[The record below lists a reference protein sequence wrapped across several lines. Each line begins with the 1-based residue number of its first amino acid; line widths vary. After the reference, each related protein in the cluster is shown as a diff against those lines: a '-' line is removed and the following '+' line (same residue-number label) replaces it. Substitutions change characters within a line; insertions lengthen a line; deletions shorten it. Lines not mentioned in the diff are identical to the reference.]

1 MKFKLQLRTVAAIFS
16 LVASVTVASA
26 QQSQTSVPT
35 IDPTTGLPLP
45 QAAPQWKDPNW
56 KDPAKVLS
64 AINWPEGLP
73 LSEVVRY
80 LRDQF
85 TNDFDIIMPE
95 ATQPGNNSE
104 PFDASAYEVKLI
116 LRNVTASEVFGAMN
130 LEFKD
135 ANVPFRWELTM
146 NGRRPTALLRN
157 VPTLLSPAPPQQ
169 RRVFFVGDLISGP
182 FGSMTM
188 PQIVQTTSDVW
199 AKAYGQSGVI
209 QFYDPAQLV
218 IVTGTPDQIDFIEQT
233 LVALRKKA
241 ELNRMEHS
249 KSAGSDSKTAG
260 PKSDASTGSK

>member
-1 MKFKLQLRTVAAIFS
+1 MKFKLQLRTMAAIVS

-45 QAAPQWKDPNW
+45 LAAPQWKDPNW
-56 KDPAKVLS
+56 KDPAKVLP

-73 LSEVVRY
+73 LSEVVRH
-80 LRDQF
+80 LREQF
-85 TNDFDIIMPE
+85 TNYFDIIMPE
-95 ATQPGNNSE
+95 ARQPGNNS
-104 PFDASAYEVKLI
+104 FDASAYEVKLI

-146 NGRRPTALLRN
+146 NGNRPTASLHN
-157 VPTLLSPAPPQQ
+157 VPTLLPPAPPQQ
-169 RRVFFVGDLISGP
+169 RRVFFVGDLISDP

-188 PQIVQTTSDVW
+188 PQIVQTISDVW
-199 AKAYGQSGVI
+199 SKAYGQSGVI

-218 IVTGTPDQIDFIEQT
+218 IVTGAPDQIDFIEQT